1 MLCKGGNAMIVLL
14 AKSVVLEG
22 KQQEFIAAAEKL
34 VKATREEPGCVYYDL
49 VQDISDDRVF
59 TFVEKYLDEAAVEA
73 HMSSEHFQTYVPMMS
88 AFREGP
94 SQVTKCVTV
103 DL

>member
-1 MLCKGGNAMIVLL
+1 MIVLL

-49 VQDISDDRVF
+49 VQDAADEKVF
-59 TFVEKYLDEAAVEA
+59 FFVEKYLDEAAVEA
-73 HMSSEHFQTYVPMMS
+73 HKNSEHFQTYVPMME
-88 AFREGP
+88 ALREV
-94 SQVTKCVTV
+94 SEVKKYILV
-103 DL
+103 DF